1 MKGTL
6 KKFASQGNF
15 KAKIP
20 NQTQQKDPAEFEQEL
35 AEKVTFTTEGIKAPL
50 HKFISSPTDAKLCV
64 ESFILIM
71 SYMGDY
77 PSKKSRD
84 SIVQS
89 LVSMAIKNATMY
101 DEIICQ
107 IMKQLTANNSEKNFS
122 TKRGWDLLSICLSCF
137 PPTSVL
143 LPTLVEF
150 VNLHKNN
157 PAYAFQ
163 LSAKETF
170 ERLERSKTRTEA
182 FRLYPP
188 SLAEILATET
198 GTPMSVTIYFPGH
211 ITRTVRVDS
220 FTTAGDVVSRVAGK
234 VQMIEPDE
242 FGLFI
247 YPGNRITGSDG
258 LHVMNKTLILDV
270 LSQGDK
276 LVKELKNQGVEVE
289 GADHKKSKNKN
300 KVLAGIVAEE
310 TQSSSSPF
318 TLVCK
323 KKIWKKDD
331 QIFESDFLTNILF
344 FQVLEDYLNGNLVSM
359 TELCEEFT
367 EVAAEL
373 TALQMKC
380 ATASYTSGSNSN
392 AGGPAD
398 HFVLQRMI
406 PPVIFNRKPE
416 PWWRDRVTASFKAL
430 TEQPEIIFR
439 RQVLKILQN
448 MPLFGSTCFAVKNST
463 DPRLPNGAVICFNL
477 DGIHVVDRI
486 TKLPV
491 LSCGYNALIDYR
503 YDSGDFVMNT
513 GDLMN
518 KSRLVLQTKEG
529 VQICN
534 TLDSY
539 IEFLVK
545 YTKKEDKQQLQLEAS
560 FRPSLKKYSP
570 W

>member
-1 MKGTL
+1 
-6 KKFASQGNF
+6 
-15 KAKIP
+15 
-20 NQTQQKDPAEFEQEL
+20 
-35 AEKVTFTTEGIKAPL
+35 
-50 HKFISSPTDAKLCV
+50 
-64 ESFILIM
+64 
-71 SYMGDY
+71 
-77 PSKKSRD
+77 
-84 SIVQS
+84 
-89 LVSMAIKNATMY
+89 
-101 DEIICQ
+101 
-107 IMKQLTANNSEKNFS
+107 
-122 TKRGWDLLSICLSCF
+122 
-137 PPTSVL
+137 
-143 LPTLVEF
+143 
-150 VNLHKNN
+150 
-157 PAYAFQ
+157 
-163 LSAKETF
+163 
-170 ERLERSKTRTEA
+170 
-182 FRLYPP
+182 
-188 SLAEILATET
+188 
-198 GTPMSVTIYFPGH
+198 
-211 ITRTVRVDS
+211 
-220 FTTAGDVVSRVAGK
+220 
-234 VQMIEPDE
+234 
-242 FGLFI
+242 
-247 YPGNRITGSDG
+247 
-258 LHVMNKTLILDV
+258 
-270 LSQGDK
+270 
-276 LVKELKNQGVEVE
+276 
-289 GADHKKSKNKN
+289 
-300 KVLAGIVAEE
+300 
-310 TQSSSSPF
+310 
-318 TLVCK
+318 
-323 KKIWKKDD
+323 
-331 QIFESDFLTNILF
+331 
-344 FQVLEDYLNGNLVSM
+344 M

-570 W
+570 WLSITFFFFF